1 MTLTTRASR
10 EPRYKEMVMRKILLF
25 LMLWAMLPVGCGQK
39 HFKTVSTEIAPTAA
53 APLKNPAPTA
63 VYFSTK
69 LLRHEVAVRPDTRYG
84 AQHQYTY
91 NWGPALQAA
100 LTRSVQAAYS
110 QVTVV
115 KVPPR
120 PGEFERV
127 IAFDVQE
134 SKIQVEF
141 IPGYL
146 RQEAKSQAEVSIA
159 MEVLDGKSMRTI
171 QMLPA
176 SGKGS
181 SIKDASGF
189 VAYAPMQFSLAM
201 EKAIQQLSEIVSN
214 LLLPRS
220 TEPIKPIKG
229 N

>member
-1 MTLTTRASR
+1 
-10 EPRYKEMVMRKILLF
+10 MRKVLLV
-25 LMLWAMLPVGCGQK
+25 LMLWAMLPAACVQQ
-39 HFKTVSTEIAPTAA
+39 HFKTVTTEIAPTAA
-53 APLKNPAPTA
+53 TPLKNSAPAA

-69 LLRHEVAVRPDTRYG
+69 LVRHEVAVRPDTRYG

-100 LTRSVQAAYS
+100 LTKSVQAAYS

-115 KVPPR
+115 TVPPR

-127 IAFDVQE
+127 IAFDVQD
-134 SKIQVEF
+134 SKLQVEF

-146 RQEAKSQAEVSIA
+146 RQEAKSQAEVSIT
-159 MEVLDGKSMRTI
+159 MEILDGKSMRSL

-181 SIKDASGF
+181 STKDASGF

-214 LLLPRS
+214 LLMPRS
-220 TEPIKPIKG
+220 GEPIKG

>member
-1 MTLTTRASR
+1 
-10 EPRYKEMVMRKILLF
+10 
-25 LMLWAMLPVGCGQK
+25 
-39 HFKTVSTEIAPTAA
+39 
-53 APLKNPAPTA
+53 
-63 VYFSTK
+63 
-69 LLRHEVAVRPDTRYG
+69 VAVRSDSKYGTR
-84 AQHQYTY
+84 HQYTY

-100 LTRSVQAAYS
+100 LTKSVQAAYS
-110 QVTVV
+110 QVSVV

-127 IAFDVQE
+127 IAFDLQE
-134 SKIQVEF
+134 SKLQVEF

-146 RQEAKSQAEVSIA
+146 RQDAKAQAEIA
-159 MEVLDGKSMRTI
+159 VNLEVLDGKSMRTLR
-171 QMLPA
+171 MWPA

-201 EKAIQQLSEIVSN
+201 EIAIQQLSEIVTN
-214 LLLPRS
+214 LLIPGSAEPR
-220 TEPIKPIKG
+220 KG